1 MVDKVI
7 NVLFLGR
14 GNIGRSIIAESILNR
29 DGGGRFK
36 GFSAGAEPAGAV
48 HPAVLAL
55 LRKLN
60 HPTAELH
67 SKEWQT
73 FATPDAPQMDFV
85 FTVCDSVAGQSA
97 LAWPG
102 QPLVAHWGIPDPLVP
117 VGSEAERAVLI
128 ADTYR
133 MLTNRIGIFTNLPLA
148 ALDRLALQQRL
159 HAIGQ
164 QPQG

>member
-1 MVDKVI
+1 MVDKVV

-14 GNIGRSIIAESILNR
+14 GNVGRSIIAEAILNR

-36 GFSAGAEPAGAV
+36 GFSAGAEPAGAA

-55 LRKLN
+55 LQKLN
-60 HPTAELH
+60 HLTAELH

-73 FATPDAPQMDFV
+73 FAIPDAPRMDFV
-85 FTVCDSVAGQSA
+85 FSVCDSVAGQSP

-102 QPLVAHWGIPDPLVP
+102 QPLVAHWGIPDPLEP
-117 VGSEAERAVLI
+117 VCSEAERAVLI

-133 MLTNRIGIFTNLPLA
+133 MLTNRIGIFTNLPLS
-148 ALDRLALQQRL
+148 ALDRLALQQHL
-159 HAIGQ
+159 HAIGL
-164 QPQG
+164 QPQE